1 MIVTAQESDLTF
13 DLECDAFLQLNGFL
27 QYEDLSS
34 STLSNSDDLCVI
46 SFKYTNNHTLL
57 WYSVININCCSSR
70 RFLSVENALRTPG
83 WLARLHLK
91 ILEEAPHTHL
101 PQYIEGV
108 GIAYGARPSQ
118 QKCTSFSMVLIA
130 RCFGCCRS
138 PGRWIIMFERVLRTL
153 DFPKAYRLAPS
164 YINWYACYA

>member
-34 STLSNSDDLCVI
+34 STL
-46 SFKYTNNHTLL
+46 LL

>member
-34 STLSNSDDLCVI
+34 STL
-46 SFKYTNNHTLL
+46 LL

-164 YINWYACYA
+164 YINWYACYASLQESA